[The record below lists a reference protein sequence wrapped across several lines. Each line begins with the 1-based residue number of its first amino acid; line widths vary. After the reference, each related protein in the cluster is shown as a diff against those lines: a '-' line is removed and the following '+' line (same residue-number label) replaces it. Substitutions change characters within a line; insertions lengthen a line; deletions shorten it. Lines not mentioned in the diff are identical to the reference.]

1 MTRRNPQVTTKET
14 FWKDFLASIVVFLT
28 ALPLC
33 MGIALASGA
42 PIEAGLV
49 TGIVGGILVGSISG
63 SPLQVSG
70 PAAGLSVLVYEI
82 IQQHGFAG
90 LSLMLVLAGI
100 IQASAGAFK
109 LGQLFRAVSPA
120 VINGMLSGIG
130 VLIFCS
136 QIYVMMDLKPKGS
149 GLANIGAMP
158 AALAGAITD
167 PTSAHAQA
175 LFIGLVTIA
184 IILIWRR
191 IAVGR
196 LKAVP
201 GALVGVLFAT
211 GYAALCHSPVAHVT
225 LPANIFSAI
234 QFPQL
239 SVLSKFN
246 NMEIF
251 NDAFALAL
259 IASAE
264 TLLSAAAVD
273 RMHRGQRTQYD
284 RELLAQG
291 IGNTICGLIG
301 GLPMTGVIARS
312 SINVHAGAKTR
323 LSAILHGTWLL
334 AFVLLIPR
342 VLQLVP
348 VSCLAALLVYTA
360 FKLVDVKAV
369 RKLWNYGKRLVAIY
383 AATIIA
389 IVTTDLLTG
398 VLLGVV
404 LSFAK
409 LIYTMSRL
417 EVRIENNTGRTVLHL
432 QGAATFISMPKIA
445 DALEQVPPNTEL
457 HVSLDDLDYVD
468 HSCLELIMDWEKRH
482 QSMGGTLVVD
492 WGELGAMFKHKRK
505 VRTQRSNSWQHM
517 DEPPVVAAAM
527 N

>member
-1 MTRRNPQVTTKET
+1 MTRTQVTTKET

-42 PIEAGLV
+42 PIEAGIL
-49 TGIVGGILVGSISG
+49 TGIIGGIFVGAISG

-90 LSLMLVLAGI
+90 VSLMLVLAGI
-100 IQASAGAFK
+100 IQALAGAFK
-109 LGQLFRAVSPA
+109 LGQIFRAVSPA

-130 VLIFCS
+130 LLIFFS

-158 AALAGAITD
+158 AALASAISS
-167 PTSAHAQA
+167 PSSPQAQA
-175 LFIGLVTIA
+175 FFIGLVTIA
-184 IILIWRR
+184 VILIWRR

-201 GALVGVLFAT
+201 GALVAVLFAT
-211 GYAALCHSPVAHVT
+211 GYATICQSSVAYVT

-234 QFPQL
+234 HLPNL
-239 SVLSKFN
+239 SVLSQFN
-246 NMEIF
+246 HSEIF

-284 RELLAQG
+284 RELLSQG

-312 SINVHAGAKTR
+312 TVNVYAGAKTR
-323 LSAILHGTWLL
+323 MSAILHGVWLL
-334 AFVLLIPR
+334 AFVLLIPK

-360 FKLVDVKAV
+360 FKLIDVKAV
-369 RKLWNYGKRLVAIY
+369 RKLWSYGKRLVAIY

-398 VLLGVV
+398 VLIGVV

-417 EVRIENNTGRTVLHL
+417 DVRVENNTGRTVMHL

-482 QSMGGTLVVD
+482 QSVGGTLVVD

-505 VRTQRSNSWQHM
+505 MRTQRPNPWEHA
-517 DEPPVVAAAM
+517 DEPAALAAA

>member
-1 MTRRNPQVTTKET
+1 MTRWNPQVTLKEN
-14 FWKDFLASIVVFLT
+14 FWNDFLASVVVFLT

-42 PIEAGLV
+42 PIEAGIV
-49 TGIVGGILVGSISG
+49 TGVVGGILVGSISG

-70 PAAGLSVLVYEI
+70 PAAGLTVLVYEI

-90 LSLMLVLAGI
+90 LSLMLVLAGL
-100 IQASAGAFK
+100 IQALAGGFK

-120 VINGMLSGIG
+120 VINGMLTGIG

-136 QIYVMMDLKPKGS
+136 QIFVMMDLKPQGS
-149 GLANIGAMP
+149 GLAN
-158 AALAGAITD
+158 LGAIPSALSD
-167 PTSAHAQA
+167 AIAAPTGQHAQA
-175 LFIGLVTIA
+175 LFIGLVTIG
-184 IILIWRR
+184 IIVIWRR

-196 LKAVP
+196 LKAIP

-211 GYAALCHSPVAHVT
+211 AYAAICQSPVAHVS
-225 LPANIFSAI
+225 LPDNIFSAI
-234 QFPQL
+234 QLPKL
-239 SVLSKFN
+239 SVLSQFN
-246 NMEIF
+246 NWEVF

-273 RMHRGQRTQYD
+273 RMHRGKRCQYD
-284 RELLAQG
+284 RELLSQG

-312 SINVHAGAKTR
+312 SVNVHAGAKTR
-323 LSAILHGTWLL
+323 LSAVLHGVWLL
-334 AFVLLIPR
+334 AFVLLIPK

-348 VSCLAALLVYTA
+348 ISCLAALLVYTA

-369 RKLWNYGKRLVAIY
+369 RKLWSYGKRLVAIY

-398 VLLGVV
+398 VLIGVV

-409 LIYTMSRL
+409 LLYTMSRL
-417 EVRIENNTGRTVLHL
+417 DVRVENNTGKTVMHL

-505 VRTQRSNSWQHM
+505 MRAQRPSPWEHL
-517 DEPPVVAAAM
+517 DEPQVMAAA